1 MRRLLRHSWLVFFVI
16 AAGGG
21 CRRRPASMDDCV
33 AVLDKLVELE
43 LEESGYRDPVVRA
56 RWADEARRRF
66 ASELAR
72 CPGLLVRDDLH
83 ACLRAARTSEAIV
96 HGCVE

>member
-16 AAGGG
+16 AAAGG
-21 CRRRPASMDDCV
+21 CHRRPASMDDCV

-66 ASELAR
+66 AGELAR
-72 CPGLLVRDDLH
+72 CPGLLVKNDLY